1 MGPVDRGPGASFK
14 AGSGSPQRKR
24 HARSIEPKPIQ
35 AADTWGRV
43 WGSVHS
49 GVLLCTF
56 GVFAFKSHSFQ
67 VGGEGGNVE
76 VGLTDVITVRDLV

>member
-1 MGPVDRGPGASFK
+1 MPEASSRSQFRPLTPG
-14 AGSGSPQRKR
+14 
-24 HARSIEPKPIQ
+24 
-35 AADTWGRV
+35 GRV